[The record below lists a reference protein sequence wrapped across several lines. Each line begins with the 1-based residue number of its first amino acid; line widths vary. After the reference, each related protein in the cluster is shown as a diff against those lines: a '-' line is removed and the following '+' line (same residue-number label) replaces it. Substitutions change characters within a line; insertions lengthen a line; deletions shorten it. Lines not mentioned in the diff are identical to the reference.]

1 MQRECACP
9 VEKSPDMGFR
19 LWKSADKRFLQDV
32 TL

>member
-1 MQRECACP
+1 MQRERVRP